1 MLFLTP
7 LQCLEVI
14 KSSFQVILRGV
25 FVFYTPGELCRKQ
38 RPWSKFCVVENRQEL
53 CRFLHSFSAQKSLKA
68 VSSCF
73 QVILRGVF
81 IFYTAGGLCRKQRS
95 WSKFCVI
102 ENRHELCCF
111 LHSFSAQKSSKA
123 VSSRFQVILRGVFIF
138 YTPGGLCR
146 KGRPR
151 WSKFCIIE
159 DIVVSYTSKVEIP
172 VSRYLEVILRG
183 VFVPGSQVLGFHF
196 LPTQYSTA
204 SLASLAPL
212 TTWNFITVQSNR

>member
-25 FVFYTPGELCRKQ
+25 FVFYTPGGLCRKQ
-38 RPWSKFCVVENRQEL
+38 GPWSKFCVVENRQEL

-81 IFYTAGGLCRKQRS
+81 IFYTAGGLCRKQRP
-95 WSKFCVI
+95 WSKFCVV
-102 ENRHELCCF
+102 ENRQELCRF

-138 YTPGGLCR
+138 YTPEGLCR

-159 DIVVSYTSKVEIP
+159 DIVVSYTSKLGRDTCFSIFRSDFEGGLC
-172 VSRYLEVILRG
+172 SW
-183 VFVPGSQVLGFHF
+183 VLGLRFSFSTHPVQHSF
-196 LPTQYSTA
+196 LGFLSSLNNMELYHSTE
-204 SLASLAPL
+204 
-212 TTWNFITVQSNR
+212 